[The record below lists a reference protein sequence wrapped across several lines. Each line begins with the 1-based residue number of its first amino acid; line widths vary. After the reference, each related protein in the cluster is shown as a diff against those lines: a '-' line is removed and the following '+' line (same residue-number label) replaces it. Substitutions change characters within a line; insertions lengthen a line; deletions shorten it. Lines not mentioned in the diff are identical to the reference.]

1 MATPSPED
9 PNGHSANNNGPN
21 NNGPNGPKGRMEP
34 TRPATLVIAA
44 LATTALAW
52 IAISNFWN
60 SLPTLRWLPQLTLI
74 GLAIFEGVEAYSTRN
89 RILRKEG
96 AGPLQP
102 LVIAR
107 YAVLGKA
114 SALVAALFG
123 GFYIGMASW
132 LLTQRGVLAKVSDNL
147 PQALLGVAGSIVLV
161 AAALWLERSCR
172 VPPSKR
178 DTDLPTQSRSDG
190 ADRAEDDQVA

>member
-1 MATPSPED
+1 MATPPPDD
-9 PNGHSANNNGPN
+9 PNV
-21 NNGPNGPKGRMEP
+21 NGPKGRMEP
-34 TRPATLVIAA
+34 TRPATLAIAA

-52 IAISNFWN
+52 IGISNWWN
-60 SLPTLRWLPQLTLI
+60 SLPTLPWLPPLTLI
-74 GLAIFEGVEAYSTRN
+74 GLAIFEGFEVYSTRN

-123 GFYIGMASW
+123 GLYLGMASW
-132 LLTQRGVLAKVSDNL
+132 LLTQRGVLSKVSENL
-147 PQALLGVAGSIVLV
+147 PQALLGVAASIVLV

-178 DTDLPTQSRSDG
+178 DTDLPRQGGRQDG

>member
-1 MATPSPED
+1 MATPPPED
-9 PNGHSANNNGPN
+9 SNA
-21 NNGPNGPKGRMEP
+21 NGPNGQNGQKGRMEP

-60 SLPTLRWLPQLTLI
+60 SLPTLPWLPPLTLI
-74 GLAIFEGVEAYSTRN
+74 GLAIFEGIEAYSTRN

-96 AGPLQP
+96 AGPLHP

-123 GFYIGMASW
+123 GMYIGLSSW
-132 LLTQRGVLAKVSDNL
+132 LLTQRGVLAKVSENL
-147 PQALLGVAGSIVLV
+147 PQALLGVAGSIVLI

-172 VPPSKR
+172 VPPSDR
-178 DTDLPTQSRSDG
+178 DKDQPRQNRRDG
-190 ADRAEDDQVA
+190 ADRAQDDQIA

>member
-1 MATPSPED
+1 
-9 PNGHSANNNGPN
+9 
-21 NNGPNGPKGRMEP
+21 MEP
-34 TRPATLVIAA
+34 TSPATLVVAA

-52 IAISNFWN
+52 IVISNFWN
-60 SLPTLRWLPQLTLI
+60 SLPTLPWLPPLTLI
-74 GLAIFEGVEAYSTRN
+74 GLAIFEGIEAYSTRN

-123 GFYIGMASW
+123 GMYIGLATW
-132 LLTQRGVLAKVSDNL
+132 LLTQRGVLAKVSENL
-147 PQALLGVAGSIVLV
+147 PQALLGVAGSIVLI
-161 AAALWLERSCR
+161 AAALWLERACR
-172 VPPSKR
+172 VPPSGR
-178 DTDLPTQSRSDG
+178 DKDLPRQKRQDG
-190 ADRAEDDQVA
+190 ADRTPDDQVA

>member
-1 MATPSPED
+1 MATPED
-9 PNGHSANNNGPN
+9 PNAG
-21 NNGPNGPKGRMEP
+21 GPNGPKGRMEP

-44 LATTALAW
+44 LVTTALAW

-60 SLPTLRWLPQLTLI
+60 SLPTLPWLPPLTLI
-74 GLAIFEGVEAYSTRN
+74 GLAIFEGIEAYSTRN

-123 GFYIGMASW
+123 GMYVGLSTW
-132 LLTQRGVLAKVSDNL
+132 LLTQRGVLAKVSENL
-147 PQALLGVAGSIVLV
+147 PQALLGVAASIVLI
-161 AAALWLERSCR
+161 AAALWLERACR
-172 VPPSKR
+172 VPPDPR
-178 DTDLPTQSRSDG
+178 DQNLPRQNRQDG
-190 ADRAEDDQVA
+190 GDRAPDDQVA

>member
-9 PNGHSANNNGPN
+9 PNVNGPS
-21 NNGPNGPKGRMEP
+21 GPKGRMEP

-60 SLPTLRWLPQLTLI
+60 SLPTLPWLPPLTLI
-74 GLAIFEGVEAYSTRN
+74 GLAIFEGIEAYSTRN

-123 GFYIGMASW
+123 GMYLGMSTW
-132 LLTQRGVLAKVSDNL
+132 LLTQRGVLAKVSENL
-147 PQALLGVAGSIVLV
+147 PQALLGVAGSIVLI

-172 VPPSKR
+172 VPPTDR
-178 DTDLPTQSRSDG
+178 DKDVPRQNRQG
-190 ADRAEDDQVA
+190 GNDRAPDDQIA

>member
-1 MATPSPED
+1 MATPSPD
-9 PNGHSANNNGPN
+9 DRNAT
-21 NNGPNGPKGRMEP
+21 GPKGRMEP
-34 TRPATLVIAA
+34 TSPATLAVAA

-52 IAISNFWN
+52 IGISNLWN
-60 SLPTLRWLPQLTLI
+60 SLPTLPWLPPLTLI
-74 GLAIFEGVEAYSTRN
+74 GLAIFEGIEAYQTRN

-114 SALVAALFG
+114 SALVGALFG
-123 GFYIGMASW
+123 GLYIGMSSW

-161 AAALWLERSCR
+161 GAALWLERSCR
-172 VPPSKR
+172 VPTDPNK
-178 DTDLPTQSRSDG
+178 DLPRQGRPEGS
-190 ADRAEDDQVA
+190 RAEDETLDR

>member
-9 PNGHSANNNGPN
+9 PNAI
-21 NNGPNGPKGRMEP
+21 GPNGPKGRMEP
-34 TRPATLVIAA
+34 TSPATLAIAA

-52 IAISNFWN
+52 IGISNFWN
-60 SLPTLRWLPQLTLI
+60 SLPTLPWLPPLTLI

-123 GFYIGMASW
+123 GMYIGMSTW

-147 PQALLGVAGSIVLV
+147 PQALLGVAASIVLV
-161 AAALWLERSCR
+161 AAALWLERACR
-172 VPPSKR
+172 VPPTSR
-178 DTDLPTQSRSDG
+178 DTDLPRQGRQDG

>member
-9 PNGHSANNNGPN
+9 RNVNGAKRPD
-21 NNGPNGPKGRMEP
+21 GPKNRMEP
-34 TRPATLVIAA
+34 TSPATLVVAA

-60 SLPTLRWLPQLTLI
+60 SLPTLPWLPPLTMI
-74 GLAIFEGVEAYSTRN
+74 GLAIFEGIEAYSTRN

-123 GFYIGMASW
+123 GMYVGLSSW
-132 LLTQRGVLAKVSDNL
+132 LLTQRGVLAKVSENL
-147 PQALLGVAGSIVLV
+147 PQALLGVAGSIVLI

-172 VPPSKR
+172 VPPNGR
-178 DTDLPTQSRSDG
+178 DKDLPRQNRPDG
-190 ADRAEDDQVA
+190 ADRAPDDQVA